1 MIEIDLGGFLLT
13 PIQRICK
20 YPLQLQEL
28 LKTFEP
34 EDGAF
39 VAVESALNTMKRLA
53 NIINERKRKYE
64 EKAKIIKWQNTCQHW
79 RGPDILENRYVIIK
93 N

>member
-34 EDGAF
+34 NDDA
-39 VAVESALNTMKRLA
+39 VLAVESALSTMKRLA

-64 EKAKIIKWQNTCQHW
+64 EKSKIIKWQNSCQHW
-79 RGPDILENRYVIIK
+79 RGPDILENR
-93 N
+93 

>member
-1 MIEIDLGGFLLT
+1 MIEIDLAGFLLT

-28 LKTFEP
+28 LKTYESTD
-34 EDGAF
+34 EAF
-39 VAVESALNTMKRLA
+39 LKVEAALATMKRLA

-64 EKAKIIKWQNTCQHW
+64 ERAKIIKWQK
-79 RGPDILENRYVIIK
+79 I
-93 N
+93 